1 MAAIAWTD
9 VIDGAAAED
18 TAYIT
23 AVDVP
28 WQLAILAMVNSA
40 LNTSL
45 FTDGGGGES
54 SPKLYLARVYLALH
68 YAKVGP
74 RATVQTG
81 QSEFDLSE
89 SYALIPLPP
98 GDDPF
103 WYLTGYGLA
112 YRATIRA
119 TPVARMPWV
128 V

>member
-1 MAAIAWTD
+1 MSAITWTD
-9 VIDGAAAED
+9 VINGAAAED

-28 WQLAILAMVNSA
+28 WQGAILAMVNAA
-40 LNTSL
+40 LNVSL
-45 FTDGGGGES
+45 FVDGGGGEL

-74 RATVQTG
+74 RATVLTG

-89 SYALIPLPP
+89 TYALIPIPL
-98 GDDPF
+98 GEDPF
-103 WYLTGYGLA
+103 WMLSGYGRA
-112 YRATIRA
+112 YLATIRA
-119 TPVARMPWV
+119 TPTARIPWV